1 MYPGVIVEYDDQSTI
16 NTLPISEVRVM
27 PLFCTVFTSDKGTE
41 EWTRISG
48 KDFFNMYGE
57 NISFARHGQPLLQ
70 AAMTINAGGELICK
84 RLVADDAKLANIGIV
99 ATITESSE
107 QVTDAAGNLLYKD
120 ADGNETTKSQSD
132 DGLTQFDPIMK
143 NVGTVK
149 YVIKSATDAKTPE
162 EAKSSIEDSLGE
174 NEYLLY
180 VITDNGRGT
189 SNKRVRFTPNYRLS
203 KSLSYT
209 MYTMQVLENS
219 VETESIRFT
228 VNPSIIV
235 KDQNISLMSMIRANS
250 TQLRCIEST
259 TGIDGFVAKLA
270 EYAGVDKATMYK
282 YDVLFGC
289 TNKGAALSGIK
300 IDNNLGSIDLQ
311 YSFGQQLQ
319 NGDNG
324 SFGNAPIENA
334 ASEPAEPETE
344 YEKQAIAALNGTFDH
359 VIFNLD
365 QYKIDAFVDANYSY
379 KIKRAIETLATFR
392 EDFMYFRDQGLGVV
406 SLTQMDEM
414 CDNEAQN
421 MFCATY
427 CQSYDV
433 IDPYTKRQIT
443 VTIGYSL
450 AQLLVQH
457 CNNGRILPTAG
468 MKHKMV
474 INDAIY
480 GTLSF
485 SPTICPEP
493 EGNQKEKMEEMRI
506 NYASYIDNQLVIETL
521 YTSQEAYTQWSY
533 VSNVMGIQEV
543 VKAIRTKCPA
553 IRYSFIDGEDLDQ
566 YKADVEDIIA
576 PYRSNFK
583 NLELEYI
590 ADATYA
596 ANKIFYA
603 VLKVVYKNFVQTEW
617 FKVTAL
623 NAIEV
628 EE

>member
-1 MYPGVIVEYDDQSTI
+1 MYPGVIIEFDDQSTI
-16 NTLPISEVRVM
+16 NKLPISEKRVM

-41 EWTRISG
+41 DWYRVSG

-99 ATITESSE
+99 ATITESEE
-107 QVTDAAGNLLYKD
+107 QAKNAAGKLLYKD
-120 ADGNETTKSQSD
+120 ADGNETTESQNE
-132 DGLTQFDPIMK
+132 DGTVTYDPIMK
-143 NVGTVK
+143 TVGTVK
-149 YVIKSATDAKTPE
+149 YTIKTATDAKTIDE
-162 EAKSSIEDSLGE
+162 VKTAIEGE
-174 NEYLLY
+174 LTDGEYLLY
-180 VITDNGRGT
+180 VITDNGRGV
-189 SNKRVRFTPNYRLS
+189 SNKRVRFAPNYRLS
-203 KSLSYT
+203 KSLEYT
-209 MYTMQVLENS
+209 AYTMQVLENS
-219 VETESIRFT
+219 VETESMRFS
-228 VNPSIIV
+228 VNPNIIV
-235 KDQNISLMSMIRANS
+235 RDQNMSLQNMINTYS
-250 TQLRCIEST
+250 TQLKCYESVK
-259 TGIDGFVAKLA
+259 GIDNYVAKLA
-270 EYAGVDKATMYK
+270 ELAGVEKDTMYK
-282 YDVLFGC
+282 YDILFGC
-289 TNKGAALSGIK
+289 TNKGAALSGIS
-300 IDNNLGSIDLQ
+300 IDNSLGAIDLQ
-311 YSFGQQLQ
+311 YAFGQQLRS
-319 NGDNG
+319 GDYG
-324 SFGNAPIENA
+324 SFGTSPIANA
-334 ASEPAEPETE
+334 ASEPTEPATE
-344 YEKQAIAALNGTFDH
+344 YEKQAIAALNGDFDH

-392 EDFMYFRDQGLGVV
+392 EDFVYFRDQGLGVTD
-406 SLTQMDEM
+406 LAQMDEM

-427 CQSYDV
+427 CQSYD
-433 IDPYTKRQIT
+433 IMDPYTKRQIT

-474 INDAIY
+474 ITDAIY

-485 SPTICPEP
+485 TPTICPDP

-521 YTSQEAYTQWSY
+521 YTSQDKYTQWSFIN
-533 VSNVMGIQEV
+533 NVMGIQEV

-576 PYRSNFK
+576 PYRSNFTA
-583 NLELEYI
+583 LELEYK

-628 EE
+628 ES